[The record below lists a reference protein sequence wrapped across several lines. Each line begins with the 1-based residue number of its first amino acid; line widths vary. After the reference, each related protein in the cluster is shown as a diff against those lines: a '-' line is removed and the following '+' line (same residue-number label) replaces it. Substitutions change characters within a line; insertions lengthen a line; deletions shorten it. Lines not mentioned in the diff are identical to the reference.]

1 MVDSEPMWMVRW
13 WRAYGWRLPVVPPA
27 PTEVVIG
34 RDRENGVD
42 CAACGRYRP
51 SSEVSPLRDADGRMV
66 MACARCRRAARR
78 HDAIRIA
85 ATSGGSAADMLG
97 WAQRAMTLE
106 LDDPALDPAI
116 WQG

>member
-1 MVDSEPMWMVRW
+1 MWMVRW
-13 WRAYGWRLPVVPPA
+13 RRAHGGRPPVVPQA

-66 MACARCRRAARR
+66 MACGRCRRAAR
-78 HDAIRIA
+78 HHAAIRIA
-85 ATSGGSAADMLG
+85 ATAGGRAPDMLG
-97 WAQRAMTLE
+97 WAQRAIALE
-106 LDDPALDPAI
+106 LDDPALDPGI
-116 WQG
+116 WLS